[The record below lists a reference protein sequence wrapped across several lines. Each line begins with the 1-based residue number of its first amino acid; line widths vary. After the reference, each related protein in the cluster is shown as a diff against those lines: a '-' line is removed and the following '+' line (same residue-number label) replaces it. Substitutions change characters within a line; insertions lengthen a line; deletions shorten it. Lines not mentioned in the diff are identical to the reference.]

1 MAKDVRIQKS
11 VRGESLPNFISS
23 LKGVQAVV
31 RDRAFEL
38 RAEAAAQL
46 RLHEAEGKSMIP
58 PARRVNQYA
67 WRVAI
72 YDPVDLTANG
82 IDRGSAAL
90 YIEKGRRPYV
100 VRSTWRTSRGRIRV
114 AGTTYGGME
123 GLEIIAKAIA
133 AVAARHRMEF
143 R

>member
-1 MAKDVRIQKS
+1 
-11 VRGESLPNFISS
+11 
-23 LKGVQAVV
+23 
-31 RDRAFEL
+31 
-38 RAEAAAQL
+38 
-46 RLHEAEGKSMIP
+46 MIP

-67 WRVAI
+67 WRIAI